1 MPPKRK
7 LNPWLKLALDLGPL
21 VVFFAANSR
30 FGIFAGTA
38 IFMVAILVSLAVS
51 YALTRHLAIMPVV
64 SAIIVLVFGSLTL
77 LLHDE
82 TFIKV
87 KPTIIYALFG
97 LTLLA
102 GYVLNRPLLAIV
114 FDSVFHLNAEGWRKL
129 TLRWAAFFLVMAVA
143 NEIVWRTQTTEVWIS
158 FKLFGFTPLTFLFGA
173 LQYPLLM
180 KYAAEETPADGTP
193 ADPRIEKRS

>member
-180 KYAAEETPADGTP
+180 KYAAEEAPGDGAP
-193 ADPRIEKRS
+193 ADPPIEKRS

>member
-1 MPPKRK
+1 MLPKRK

-38 IFMVAILVSLAVS
+38 IFMAAILVSLVVS
-51 YALTRHLAIMPVV
+51 YAMTRHLAIMPVV

-77 LLHDE
+77 VLHDE

-114 FDSVFHLNAEGWRKL
+114 FDSVFHLNEEGWRKL
-129 TLRWAAFFLVMAVA
+129 TLRWAAFFLVMAVV
-143 NEIVWRTQTTEVWIS
+143 NEVVRQTQTTS
-158 FKLFGFTPLTFLFGA
+158 FWFNFKAYAFPAMTFVYAA
-173 LQYPLLM
+173 LQYPLLT
-180 KYAAEETPADGTP
+180 KYASDQPNPEVETEREEV
-193 ADPRIEKRS
+193 S

>member
-64 SAIIVLVFGSLTL
+64 SAVIVLVFGSLTL

-97 LTLLA
+97 VTLLA

-114 FDSVFHLNAEGWRKL
+114 FDSVFHLNEEGWRKL
-129 TLRWAAFFLVMAVA
+129 TLRWAAFFIVMAVV
-143 NEIVWRTQTTEVWIS
+143 NEVVWRTQTTEVWIS

-193 ADPRIEKRS
+193 VEPPIEKRS

>member
-1 MPPKRK
+1 MPPKHK

-38 IFMVAILVSLAVS
+38 IFMVSILVSLAVS

-77 LLHDE
+77 VLHDE

-114 FDSVFHLNAEGWRKL
+114 FDSVFHLNEEGWRKL
-129 TLRWAAFFLVMAVA
+129 TLRWAVFFLVMAVV

-180 KYAAEETPADGTP
+180 KYAAEETPADSAP